1 MSKHIP
7 LKWTDEEL
15 KYFNKP
21 IMKAE
26 QTNEWAWWG
35 MLVAL
40 IVMETMVVLK
50 VLGKIQKN
58 ISQEVNEND
67 FRNDINNNN

>member
-1 MSKHIP
+1 MSRISRGFILFSILIKGGEKLKHIP

-26 QTNEWAWWG
+26 QTNDWAWWV
-35 MLVAL
+35 MLGAL
-40 IVMETMVVLK
+40 IVMEAMVVLK
-50 VLGKIQKN
+50 VLGKI
-58 ISQEVNEND
+58 
-67 FRNDINNNN
+67 

>member
-21 IMKAE
+21 IMKSE
-26 QTNEWAWWG
+26 QTNDLFWWILFG
-35 MLVAL
+35 VV
-40 IVMETMVVLK
+40 IVMAAMVVLK
-50 VLGKIQKN
+50 VLGKI
-58 ISQEVNEND
+58 
-67 FRNDINNNN
+67 

>member
-15 KYFNKP
+15 KYFNRQ

-26 QTNEWAWWG
+26 RTNDLAWWG
-35 MLVAL
+35 ILVAL
-40 IVMETMVVLK
+40 IVMEAMVVLK
-50 VLGKIQKN
+50 VLGKI
-58 ISQEVNEND
+58 
-67 FRNDINNNN
+67 

>member
-26 QTNEWAWWG
+26 QTNEWSWWV
-35 MLVAL
+35 MLGAL
-40 IVMETMVVLK
+40 IVMEVMVVLK
-50 VLGKIQKN
+50 VLGKI
-58 ISQEVNEND
+58 
-67 FRNDINNNN
+67 